1 MPDSYTEGWELDDE
15 MTLYLQNGVEA
26 NQTLNVTVN
35 VLEHGEKEA
44 YVVFKTADYVID
56 YMDLRNISFEI
67 DKPRTGYKISNT
79 AISQQTLLKVPSA
92 YVNTDTDTIVKVTD
106 EGTKNIEVTVSGTQS
121 DENGDFCLVP
131 IQMGSLNVGDTI
143 KSGEQTMTLSDVV
156 TVDGVFLVNSGVTQ
170 FIKINKDNSVTSGDY
185 TVLDETKNTNLHI
198 YDRVVQNVANVLENQ
213 KIYE

>member
-1 MPDSYTEGWELDDE
+1 
-15 MTLYLQNGVEA
+15 
-26 NQTLNVTVN
+26 
-35 VLEHGEKEA
+35 
-44 YVVFKTADYVID
+44 
-56 YMDLRNISFEI
+56 
-67 DKPRTGYKISNT
+67 
-79 AISQQTLLKVPSA
+79 
-92 YVNTDTDTIVKVTD
+92 
-106 EGTKNIEVTVSGTQS
+106 
-121 DENGDFCLVP
+121 
-131 IQMGSLNVGDTI
+131 MGSLNVGDTI